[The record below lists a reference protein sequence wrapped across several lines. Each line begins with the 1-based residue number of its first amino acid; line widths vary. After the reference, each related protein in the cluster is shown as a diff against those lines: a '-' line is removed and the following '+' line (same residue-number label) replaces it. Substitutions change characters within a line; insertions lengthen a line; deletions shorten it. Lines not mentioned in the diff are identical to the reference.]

1 MIFSRYVKT
10 KFVWKWYS
18 HYKI

>member
-1 MIFSRYVKT
+1 MIFSRYVNT